1 MKKSF
6 LSKIVIATVLFCAS
20 LSANA
25 QVARVYVNEFLQI
38 GVGARAMGMSQAQVG
53 SVNDVTSGYWNPAG
67 LMGLGNKLD
76 AAVMHSESYAGIAK
90 YDYAAVGKRLD
101 STSAASF
108 SLIRFGIDD
117 IPNTLDLYDPN
128 GNIDYSRVTTFNAA
142 DYAFLFSYAKKG
154 VPFIHKPWASRV
166 NIGGTA
172 KIIYRQIGDFARSFG
187 FGFDLGAQYQGKH
200 VCFGAVVRDASST
213 FNAWSFSLGSTA
225 TSVFEQTGN
234 TLPKN
239 GLEIALPR
247 AILGAGYKFNKEKI
261 SFLVEG
267 NATITTDGQRNA
279 LVSGNTFSIDPNV
292 GLEVGYSNTIF
303 FRAGVGNAQRVKDF
317 GEEYVTYQ
325 PNIGIGIR
333 LRKIFIDY
341 ALSDVGNSSDV
352 LYSNVFSLKFS
363 L

>member
-1 MKKSF
+1 MSKF
-6 LSKIVIATVLFCAS
+6 RVSKIILSAS
-20 LSANA
+20 LVFVSLNANA
-25 QVARVYVNEFLQI
+25 QVVRIYVNEFLNI
-38 GVGARAMGMSQAQVG
+38 GVGARAMGMSQAQVS

-67 LMGLGNKLD
+67 LMGLSNKLD
-76 AAVMHSESYAGIAK
+76 AALMHSESFAGIAK

-154 VPFIHKPWASRV
+154 IPFVKKPWANRV

-172 KIIYRQIGDFARSFG
+172 KIVYRQIGDFARSFG
-187 FGFDLGAQYQGKH
+187 FGFDVGAQYQGKH
-200 VCFGAVVRDASST
+200 LCLGAVVRDATST

-225 TSVFEQTGN
+225 TSVFQQTGN
-234 TLPKN
+234 ALPRN

-247 AILGAGYKFNKEKI
+247 AILGAGYKFSKEKI

-267 NATITTDGQRNA
+267 NATFTTDGQRNA

-317 GEEYVTYQ
+317 EEEYITYQ
-325 PNIGIGIR
+325 PNIGLGIR
-333 LRKIFIDY
+333 LRKMFIDY
-341 ALSDVGNSSDV
+341 ALTDVGNSSDV

>member
-6 LSKIVIATVLFCAS
+6 LSKIVIAIVLFCAS

-76 AAVMHSESYAGIAK
+76 AALMHSESFAGIAK

-142 DYAFLFSYAKKG
+142 DYAFLFSY
-154 VPFIHKPWASRV
+154 
-166 NIGGTA
+166 
-172 KIIYRQIGDFARSFG
+172 RQIGDFARSFG

-200 VCFGAVVRDASST
+200 VCLGAVVRDASST

-234 TLPKN
+234 TLPQN

-267 NATITTDGQRNA
+267 NATVTTDGQRNA
-279 LVSGNTFSIDPNV
+279 LVSGNVFSIDPNV

-317 GEEYVTYQ
+317 EEEYITYQ

-333 LRKIFIDY
+333 LRKMFIDY